1 MSSDLLASSDAP
13 DTIST
18 SDTSRLFTLT
28 DTDDNGS
35 RITLE
40 EINEESEAEPT
51 PEMVEN
57 VPEDQ
62 QECDLEEESGSHS
75 IPAMADEGTG
85 MESKEEATPEKTE
98 LKPDIVGSG
107 FESRPEAS
115 EEKDENEDATLLG
128 DGGVSKVGEWEMV
141 NKSYDMSVELS
152 RVRKQTLFGV
162 KRLCCSVM

>member
-1 MSSDLLASSDAP
+1 MSSDLLASSEAP

-40 EINEESEAEPT
+40 DISEESGAEPM
-51 PEMVEN
+51 PETGEN

-62 QECDLEEESGSHS
+62 PECNQEEKSETHS
-75 IPAMADEGTG
+75 IPAVADEGTVP
-85 MESKEEATPEKTE
+85 ESEEAAASEETE
-98 LKPDIVGSG
+98 LKPDIEGSG
-107 FESRPEAS
+107 FESQPEAS
-115 EEKDENEDATLLG
+115 EGKYENEDATLLG
-128 DGGVSKVGEWEMV
+128 DGDVSKVGEWEMV

>member
-1 MSSDLLASSDAP
+1 MSSDLLASSEAP

-40 EINEESEAEPT
+40 GISEESGAEMK
-51 PEMVEN
+51 PEIIEN
-57 VPEDQ
+57 VPEDKS
-62 QECDLEEESGSHS
+62 ESKLEESGTYSK
-75 IPAMADEGTG
+75 PEVTDEQTGTDPN
-85 MESKEEATPEKTE
+85 EEVTSERTEKVMGTE
-98 LKPDIVGSG
+98 
-107 FESRPEAS
+107 FESRPEVS
-115 EEKDENEDATLLG
+115 EKKGENEATMLLG
-128 DGGVSKVGEWEMV
+128 DGDASKAGEWEMV

-152 RVRKQTLFGV
+152 RVRKQTFFSV

>member
-18 SDTSRLFTLT
+18 SDTSRMFTLT

-40 EINEESEAEPT
+40 EINEESEAEPKL
-51 PEMVEN
+51 EIVEN
-57 VPEDQ
+57 VPEDN
-62 QECDLEEESGSHS
+62 QESKLGEGSGTKQD
-75 IPAMADEGTG
+75 AADEETGT
-85 MESKEEATPEKTE
+85 ESKEEAKPEESE
-98 LKPDIVGSG
+98 LKPDILGSG
-107 FESRPEAS
+107 SESGLEAS
-115 EEKDENEDATLLG
+115 VKDVNEDTRLLG
-128 DGGVSKVGEWEMV
+128 DGDVSKVGEWEML

-152 RVRKQTLFGV
+152 RVRKQTLFSV